1 MVFEKAI
8 EVFFD
13 LGTLRTFIGIGS
25 LKTHL
30 VSAVASKIWKRRGK
44 NCEVES
50 PPKIDTLH
58 G

>member
-1 MVFEKAI
+1 MVFEKSI

-13 LGTLRTFIGIGS
+13 LGTLRTFIGVGS

-30 VSAVASKIWKRRGK
+30 VSAVASKIYKRRGK

-50 PPKIDTLH
+50 PPKNR
-58 G
+58 